1 MSSHCK
7 MEFYF
12 KTADILKLLKE
23 NKKARGIIV
32 SQEIIPK
39 RGPKGKPANV
49 VLITARLAEEPVTAN
64 TKLTQM
70 VKAGGDE
77 VYGCPYPPGCTE

>member
-12 KTADILKLLKE
+12 KTADISKLLKE
-23 NKKARGIIV
+23 NKKAKGIIIC
-32 SQEIIPK
+32 QEIIPK
-39 RGPKGKPANV
+39 RGPKGKPTNV

-64 TKLTQM
+64 AKSM
-70 VKAGGDE
+70 AKVGEDHI
-77 VYGCPYPPGCTE
+77 YGCPYPPGCTE